1 MRWAA
6 VLACALAVAVPLP
19 GQGRAQDSDPL
30 NTFEPGRVQSPI
42 LTVDS
47 DRLFLESA
55 WGRRVFAEVQA
66 ETEAF
71 NAENRRLEAALT
83 EEERSLTERRPTMEV
98 EDFRAEA
105 EAFDTKVQAIRAAQ
119 DAKQRNLQQLL
130 TRGREGFLNE
140 ATPILARLMLESGA
154 AVIVDRR
161 SVILSAGAIDITDAA
176 IAAIDAAIG
185 DGEGLDRGAEDAPD

>member
-1 MRWAA
+1 MRPGA
-6 VLACALAVAVPLP
+6 VLACLLALAVPPQVVAQTQESNPLT
-19 GQGRAQDSDPL
+19 
-30 NTFEPGRVQSPI
+30 TFEPGRVQSPI
-42 LTVDS
+42 LTIDS

-55 WGRRVFAEVQA
+55 WGQRLIAQVQA
-66 ETEAF
+66 DTEAF
-71 NAENRRLEAALT
+71 NAENRQLEAALT

-119 DAKQRNLQQLL
+119 DAKQRNLQQTLNQ
-130 TRGREGFLNE
+130 GREGFLNE

-176 IAAIDAAIG
+176 IDAIDAAIG
-185 DGEGLDRGAEDAPD
+185 DGSALQQEAGD